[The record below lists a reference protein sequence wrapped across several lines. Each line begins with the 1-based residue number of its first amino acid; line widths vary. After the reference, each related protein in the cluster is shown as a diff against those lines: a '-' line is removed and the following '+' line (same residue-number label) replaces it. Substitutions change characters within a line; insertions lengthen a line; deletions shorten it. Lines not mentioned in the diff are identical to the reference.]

1 MSARQS
7 QTGRHDGPSR
17 GAKASRS
24 VRVNEAGAET
34 RRRLLDSAERLFA
47 THGLDAVSI
56 RDITEAAGANTA
68 AIHYHFGN
76 KQDLI
81 EAIVERRAGAIGRRR
96 SELLADL
103 EERSEFELRDVV
115 RVMVLPTAEM
125 ATDQTGGRYYVAFL
139 ATIGDHPEV
148 TPTLVHAYDEYTH
161 RLLPLLATVTPGLPD
176 EVRLLRWSIAGDLVN
191 RLLGYPT
198 GQVRH
203 WLDQLRPGADANI
216 TTSLT
221 DVVVGNLH
229 GPRDQASTQAA
240 QDGEPSSSHLIRRL
254 PSLKQPLE

>member
-1 MSARQS
+1 MPRMSPTTDLGERRNEAVSARQN
-7 QTGRHDGPSR
+7 QIGRQDGPSR

-47 THGLDAVSI
+47 THGLDAVSV

-81 EAIVERRAGAIGRRR
+81 AAIVERRAGAIGRRR

-115 RVMVLPTAEM
+115 RVM
-125 ATDQTGGRYYVAFL
+125 
-139 ATIGDHPEV
+139 
-148 TPTLVHAYDEYTH
+148 
-161 RLLPLLATVTPGLPD
+161 
-176 EVRLLRWSIAGDLVN
+176 
-191 RLLGYPT
+191 
-198 GQVRH
+198 
-203 WLDQLRPGADANI
+203 
-216 TTSLT
+216 
-221 DVVVGNLH
+221 
-229 GPRDQASTQAA
+229 
-240 QDGEPSSSHLIRRL
+240 
-254 PSLKQPLE
+254 